1 VIGAATLASRV
12 TTSGIRTHLITGLL
26 ISAIG
31 IVTFGLSPWIS
42 LSLAAQLIIGTGLT
56 NFRAS
61 NNTLVQLFVS
71 DDLRGRVMST
81 YQLAAVGMT
90 PIGALVVGYLGTA
103 LGPRKAVL
111 ICGAITL
118 MCGVTLLTSLKAV
131 GVPEAAAI
139 AD

>member
-1 VIGAATLASRV
+1 
-12 TTSGIRTHLITGLL
+12 
-26 ISAIG
+26 
-31 IVTFGLSPWIS
+31 
-42 LSLAAQLIIGTGLT
+42 
-56 NFRAS
+56 
-61 NNTLVQLFVS
+61 
-71 DDLRGRVMST
+71 
-81 YQLAAVGMT
+81 VGMT